1 MPVNPP
7 ADTPRMTPHL
17 FYDDVGAA
25 TDWLVH
31 AFGFKIRLKMT
42 DPNGLVVHSDLEV
55 GDAMVMLGLTEENA
69 AWECPRTLGGKISQ
83 RLYIYVDDVDA
94 HYAHVVASGVQIH
107 RSLETHWW
115 GDRVYECIDLEG
127 HRWKF
132 AQRVL
137 EVDQK
142 ALQRPEWQMT

>member
-94 HYAHVVASGVQIH
+94 TVTAAHDANVPI
-107 RSLETHWW
+107 
-115 GDRVYECIDLEG
+115 
-127 HRWKF
+127 
-132 AQRVL
+132 VL
-137 EVDQK
+137 EPVDQPWGERI
-142 ALQRPEWQMT
+142 AYVADPDGNLVMLCAPRQ